1 MTEALEQDTRV
12 SLSDLE
18 PKMKFEGEVKAVE
31 LYGAFVDFGAEKDGL
46 VHISQI
52 SETMVNRVAD
62 VLQEGD
68 KVTVWVRRVDPEQG
82 RVALTMIEPPEM
94 EIRDLEPDQ
103 VLTGTVTK
111 LVPYGAF
118 VDIGVEREGLVHISE
133 MSDGFVGKPS
143 DVMEVGAEIEVRVVK
158 VNQKRRRIELSLLNT
173 ADEAKEDI
181 LDKRTKRKLLRPWG
195 WPCRT
200 QCSSKGCRS
209 MCLRG
214 ARVVVVA
221 SPTFAASKHRSLHG
235 RSKARK
241 TSLRLFCGSGRRRQV
256 ASFDQICDARCVVQ
270 LILGDIQIDGMIAYD
285 GNDLAATADQFGSQF
300 AA

>member
-181 LDKRTKRKLLRPWG
+181 LEEEDEEEALTSMGLALQNAMQQQGMSIDVPTRRK
-195 WPCRT
+195 
-200 QCSSKGCRS
+200 
-209 MCLRG
+209 
-214 ARVVVVA
+214 
-221 SPTFAASKHRSLHG
+221 
-235 RSKARK
+235 
-241 TSLRLFCGSGRRRQV
+241 GRRRRKSDIRREQ
-256 ASFDQICDARCVVQ
+256 ASIIART
-270 LILGDIQIDGMIAYD
+270 LKGKKD
-285 GNDLAATADQFGSQF
+285 
-300 AA
+300 